1 MKKCALVVGHKPTR
15 AGACNQ
21 TYRICEFELT
31 DNIVDMVMESLRDS
45 VDPDCGIELVKV
57 LRNTYGELPFDINKL
72 HPDFIVSFHCN
83 SFDSKVS
90 GTETLY
96 CYGSTRGKKVAEII
110 QRNMVTSLGLPDR
123 GVIPKREKERG
134 GHLLKHTKAPAV
146 LLEPFF
152 IDNDSD
158 FERFVLKKQLFIS
171 AIQKSLFEVADII

>member
-21 TYRICEFELT
+21 TYRICEYEL
-31 DNIVDMVMESLRDS
+31 NYNLVDLIMESLRDS
-45 VDPDCGIELVKV
+45 VDPDGGIELIKV
-57 LRNTYGELPFDINKL
+57 LRKEYPDLPFEINKL
-72 HPDFIVSFHCN
+72 NPDFIVSFHAN
-83 SFDSKVS
+83 SFNEKVS

-96 CYGSTRGKKVAEII
+96 CYGSTRGEKVARIF
-110 QRNMVTSLGLPDR
+110 QRNMVTALGLPDR
-123 GVIPKREKERG
+123 GILPKRERERG
-134 GHLLKHTKAPAV
+134 GHILRYTEAPAI

-158 FERFVLKKQLFIS
+158 FERFVLVKQLFIS